1 MKALA
6 RPQALAL
13 AALGGLS
20 VVCAVV
26 VGFALQIRSDARD
39 ELDGKR
45 AAFARF
51 SALPGGGAGRAVQAG
66 RAPAA
71 ALIDA
76 PTQGQ
81 AGAQLEAHLARLA
94 TAQGASMMSSGIEGE
109 RKGEPE
115 AIRVQAT
122 LETSLTSMQ
131 ALVYQLEAGTPY
143 VVLESLRVQAAAGGP
158 APSAAAADPP
168 LRVVLVLRAL
178 WRRGTA

>member
-1 MKALA
+1 MTPLA
-6 RPQALAL
+6 RPQTIAL
-13 AALGGLS
+13 AALGGLILL
-20 VVCAVV
+20 CAAV
-26 VGFALQIRSDARD
+26 VGFALLSPAGFRRSAP
-39 ELDGKR
+39 
-45 AAFARF
+45 
-51 SALPGGGAGRAVQAG
+51 LPGGRAGAAVQAG

-81 AGAQLEAHLARLA
+81 AGAQLEAYLARLA
-94 TAQGASMMSSGIEGE
+94 TAQGASVMSSGIEGE

-122 LETSLTSMQ
+122 LETSLSSMQ
-131 ALVYQLEAGTPY
+131 TLVYQLETGTPY
-143 VVLESLRVQAAAGGP
+143 VVLESLSVQAAAGGP
-158 APSAAAADPP
+158 SAAVADPP

>member
-1 MKALA
+1 MTRLA
-6 RPQALAL
+6 RPQTIAV
-13 AALGGLS
+13 AAVGGLILL
-20 VVCAVV
+20 CAAV
-26 VGFALQIRSDARD
+26 VGFALQIRSEAHDDLEA
-39 ELDGKR
+39 KR

-51 SALPGGGAGRAVQAG
+51 TALPGRRAGAAVQAG

-81 AGAQLEAHLARLA
+81 AGAQLEAYLARLA
-94 TAQGASMMSSGIEGE
+94 TAQGASVMSSGIEGE

-131 ALVYQLEAGTPY
+131 TLVYQLETGTPY
-143 VVLESLRVQAAAGGP
+143 VVLESLSVQAAAGGP
-158 APSAAAADPP
+158 PSAAAADPP